1 LAAKVAD
8 VAIMDIGSTVTRV
21 SAFSGLG
28 SSRPRFLGQGYS
40 PTTADIVSGVD
51 AAFSSLSASAG
62 ISREASGELRACST
76 AGGALRVVFCG
87 TAYSST
93 VRLAHEVAGGSGV
106 QSRLLLTGALTLGDI
121 AAIKNAHP
129 NVIVLTSGPAT
140 GEVMT
145 VVHNAELLTRQGM
158 SCTAICAAGKDAWE
172 KMAPVLLAGG
182 IDALRVDEGESPFE
196 RRDGLPQV
204 DAVRIHGLL
213 KGMFEK
219 HCVDAPGLGPVQAFV
234 SKGIV
239 PSPSALKA
247 IAGHLSPQTGDLVIV
262 DIGGSLACVCS
273 SLGSKPG
280 TGQSGAGLVQCDVQ
294 GDLGI
299 VANSREIV
307 ERAGITHVREV
318 TGVDPLPLLG
328 QAGKITET
336 KAGTELCSLLSE
348 ESTRWALK
356 RHAGRSG
363 QGQGRSGPTAVAT
376 GRDLT
381 RVKYVFGTGGGLVR
395 VPGGENALENAVA
408 ARAAGELLPSRAAI
422 RLDRHCILTAC
433 GVLSEDF
440 PVEATKIA
448 LESLGVRP
456 W

>member
-1 LAAKVAD
+1 MSGRVAD
-8 VAIMDIGSTVTRV
+8 VAVVDIGSTVTRV
-21 SAFSGLG
+21 SAFGGLG
-28 SSRPRFLGQGYS
+28 SSHPRFLGQGCC
-40 PTTADIVSGVD
+40 PTTQDIESGVD
-51 AAFSSLSASAG
+51 AALSSLAASAG

-87 TAYSST
+87 TVYSST
-93 VRLAHEVAGGSGV
+93 VKLAHEVASGSGI
-106 QSRLLLTGALTLGDI
+106 QSRLLLTGALTLGDV
-121 AAIKNAHP
+121 AAIKNARP
-129 NVIVLTSGPAT
+129 NVIVLTSGPTT
-140 GEVMT
+140 GEVTT
-145 VVHNAELLTRQGM
+145 VVHNAEVLSRQGM
-158 SCTAICAAGKDAWE
+158 SFTAICAAGKDAWE

-196 RRDGLPQV
+196 QRDGFPQV
-204 DAVRIHGLL
+204 DAGRIHGLL

-219 HCVDAPGLGPVQAFV
+219 HCVDAPGLARIQPLV

-247 IAGHLSPQTGDLVIV
+247 VAGHLSPKTGDLVIV

-273 SLGSKPG
+273 SLGSRPG
-280 TGQSGAGLVQCDVQ
+280 PGQSGAGLIQCDVQ

-299 VANSREIV
+299 VANSHEIV

-318 TGVDPLPLLG
+318 TGVDPFALLG
-328 QAGKITET
+328 QVTEIAQT
-336 KAGTELCSLLSE
+336 QAGTELCSLLSE
-348 ESTRWALK
+348 EATRWALK

-363 QGQGRSGPTAVAT
+363 QGQGRGGATAVTA

-381 RVKYVFGTGGGLVR
+381 RVRNVFGTGGGLVH
-395 VPGGENALENAVA
+395 VPGGENALRNAVA
-408 ARAAGELLPSRAAI
+408 ARAAGELLPSRPAI
-422 RLDRHCILTAC
+422 RLDRRCILTAC

-456 W
+456 